1 MTEASVTEPLRQR
14 EKQVGRAGLPSHVYP
29 VVSVVALVV
38 VWEVACYAF
47 AIPRYIL
54 PAPSA
59 IFAELWKQHWTL
71 FVNSVPTL
79 EVILLGFG
87 MAILIGLPLAVM
99 IVWSTPLKLA
109 LYPILISSQTVPKVA
124 VAPLLVLWLGYGLVP
139 KILVT
144 FLICFFPIT
153 IDAVVGL
160 RSVPPETILLAR
172 SMGAGGWKTFMVI
185 KLPHALPNIFGGLKV
200 AITLAVVGSIVAEFV
215 GADRGLGYLL
225 MTATGNLDTTFLF
238 ADLVVLVALGVILY
252 LGIEVME
259 AAFIPWHVSKRSDE
273 IPEDDT

>member
-1 MTEASVTEPLRQR
+1 MSEANISEAIDHGRFFFWKSWVKQQFYPIISIIAMILLWEAS
-14 EKQVGRAGLPSHVYP
+14 
-29 VVSVVALVV
+29 
-38 VWEVACYAF
+38 CYAF

-59 IFAELWKQHWTL
+59 IAVELWKQRWILFLNTL
-71 FVNSVPTL
+71 PTL

-87 MAILIGLPLAVM
+87 MAIAVGLPLAMV
-99 IVWSTPLKLA
+99 IVWSTPLKLT

-124 VAPLLVLWLGYGLVP
+124 VAPLFVLWLGYGIIP
-139 KILVT
+139 KVLVT

-160 RSVPPETILLAR
+160 RSVPPETLLLAR
-172 SMGAGGWKTFMVI
+172 SMGAGGWKTFMMI

-200 AITLAVVGSIVAEFV
+200 AITFAVVGSIVAEFV

-238 ADLVVLVALGVILY
+238 ADLTILVVLGVIVY
-252 LGIEVME
+252 LMIEILE
-259 AAFIPWHVSKRSDE
+259 TACIPWHVSKRSDE
-273 IPEDDT
+273 AVESA

>member
-1 MTEASVTEPLRQR
+1 MTEASVTESLR
-14 EKQVGRAGLPSHVYP
+14 GRGAWVWRTRLPSHAYP
-29 VVSVVALVV
+29 IVSVIALILL
-38 VWEVACYAF
+38 WEAACYAF

-54 PAPSA
+54 PGPSA
-59 IFAELWKQHWTL
+59 IFAEVWKQRWTL

-87 MAILIGLPLAVM
+87 MAIAIGLPLAVL
-99 IVWSTPLKLA
+99 IVWSTPLKLT

-124 VAPLLVLWLGYGLVP
+124 VAPLLVLWLGYGIIP
-139 KILVT
+139 KVLVT
-144 FLICFFPIT
+144 FLVCFFPIT

-160 RSVPPETILLAR
+160 RSVSPETILLAR
-172 SMGAGGWKTFMVI
+172 SMGAGGWKTFMAI

-238 ADLVVLVALGVILY
+238 AVLVVLIFVGIVLY
-252 LGIEVME
+252 LAVEATE
-259 AAFIPWHVSKRSDE
+259 AAFIPWHVSKRGDE
-273 IPEDDT
+273 VPETDA

>member
-1 MTEASVTEPLRQR
+1 MSEANISEAIDHGRFSFWKSWVKQHLYPIISIIAVILLWEAS
-14 EKQVGRAGLPSHVYP
+14 
-29 VVSVVALVV
+29 
-38 VWEVACYAF
+38 CYAF

-54 PAPSA
+54 PAPSVIA
-59 IFAELWKQHWTL
+59 VELWKERWTL
-71 FVNSVPTL
+71 FLNTLPTL

-87 MAILIGLPLAVM
+87 MAIAVGLPLAIV

-124 VAPLLVLWLGYGLVP
+124 VAPLFVLWLGYGIIP
-139 KILVT
+139 KVLVT

-160 RSVPPETILLAR
+160 RSVPPETLLLAR
-172 SMGAGGWKTFMVI
+172 SMGAGGWKTFMMI

-238 ADLVVLVALGVILY
+238 ADLTVLVVLGVIVY
-252 LGIEVME
+252 LMIEILE
-259 AAFIPWHVSKRSDE
+259 TACIPWHVSKRSDE
-273 IPEDDT
+273 AVESA